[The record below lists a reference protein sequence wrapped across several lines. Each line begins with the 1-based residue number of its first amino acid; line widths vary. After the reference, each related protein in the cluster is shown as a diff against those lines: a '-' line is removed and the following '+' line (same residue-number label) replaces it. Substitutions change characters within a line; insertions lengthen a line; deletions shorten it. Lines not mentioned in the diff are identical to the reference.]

1 VKAAV
6 EAACASTGRVVLIL
20 GGVDKGNRYEEL
32 LPTLRSHV
40 THAILLGPD
49 VDRLVTALTG
59 VVPFTRAGDM
69 DEAVAQAAEVATNGV
84 VLMSPGHASFDLYT
98 NWKERGHA
106 FQRAVRSL
114 GPADGATA
122 V

>member
-1 VKAAV
+1 
-6 EAACASTGRVVLIL
+6 
-20 GGVDKGNRYEEL
+20 
-32 LPTLRSHV
+32 
-40 THAILLGPD
+40 
-49 VDRLVTALTG
+49 
-59 VVPFTRAGDM
+59 
-69 DEAVAQAAEVATNGV
+69 VAQAAEVATNGV